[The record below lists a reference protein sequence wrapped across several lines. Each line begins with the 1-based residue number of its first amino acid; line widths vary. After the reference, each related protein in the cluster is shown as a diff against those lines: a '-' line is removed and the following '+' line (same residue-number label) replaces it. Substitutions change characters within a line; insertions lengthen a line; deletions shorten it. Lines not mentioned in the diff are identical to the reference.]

1 MALKAAAR
9 AFAAI
14 VLSAGAAFVYL
25 TAWPPHC
32 KNSEQAVITIR
43 WGTSLRS
50 AAEQLEDEGVIRSAE
65 QFLLTAKLLGK
76 SRSLRVGRFMLPKG
90 CSNYAVLRALLYG
103 PQQLIELTLPEGYD
117 SRRYAGMIARSLDLD
132 SARIMQLVH
141 DPAFIAQLGV
151 NSPSLEGF
159 LYPET
164 YHLTYGLKEEQ
175 VLSILVDQFKKR
187 IDEALRK
194 EAEASPLGFYGCLI
208 LASIIEGEA
217 MVEEEMPIISSVYH
231 NRLRR
236 GMRLQ
241 ADPTIQYLLPDGPR
255 RLLLKDLAVPSPY
268 NTYLHAGLP
277 PTPINNPSRKAF
289 EAALRPADTDYLFF
303 VAVGDGRHTFSKTYS
318 GHLSAKRAF
327 DKVRRQVER
336 EKRKKGS

>member
-1 MALKAAAR
+1 MTLKLLIKVLTAA
-9 AFAAI
+9 
-14 VLSAGAAFVYL
+14 VLLIGAAFVYVL
-25 TAWPPHC
+25 WWPPKC
-32 KNSEQAVITIR
+32 ADSEHVVVTIR

-50 AAEQLEDEGVIRSAE
+50 AAKQLQDEGVIRSAE
-65 QFLLTAKLLGK
+65 QFRLAAKLLGK
-76 SRSLRVGRFMLPKG
+76 GNALRVGRFALRKG
-90 CSNYAVLRALLYG
+90 CSHYATLRALLYG
-103 PQQLIELTLPEGYD
+103 PQQLVELTLPEGYD
-117 SRRYAGMIARSLDLD
+117 SRRFAGIIARSLDLD
-132 SARIMQLVH
+132 STRIMQLVH
-141 DPAFIAQLGV
+141 DPAFIARLGIDA
-151 NSPSLEGF
+151 PSLEGF

-164 YHLTYGLKEEQ
+164 YHLTYGLREEQ
-175 VLSILVDQFKKR
+175 VLSILVDQFNKR
-187 IDEALRK
+187 IDGVLRR

-217 MVEEEMPIISSVYH
+217 IVEEEMPIISSVYH

-255 RLLLKDLAVPSPY
+255 RLLLKDLAIPSPY
-268 NTYLHAGLP
+268 NTYLHSGLP

-327 DKVRRQVER
+327 DEVRRQVER